1 MDFEE
6 LFGRKVDII
15 FPENFREKV
24 IGKLSG
30 NQLRLKSVSEIIS
43 NITQVEDETHKNILA
58 LQLLAYKFEC
68 TNDSKNNRLSKVEI
82 ADAFIQFR
90 EVSKEGLL

>member
-6 LFGRKVDII
+6 LFERKVDII

-24 IGKLSG
+24 IGKLTG

-43 NITQVEDETHKNILA
+43 NINQVEDETHKNILA

-68 TNDSKNNRLSKVEI
+68 TNDSQNNRLSKVEI
-82 ADAFIQFR
+82 ADSFIQFR
-90 EVSKEGLL
+90 EVSKTGLL